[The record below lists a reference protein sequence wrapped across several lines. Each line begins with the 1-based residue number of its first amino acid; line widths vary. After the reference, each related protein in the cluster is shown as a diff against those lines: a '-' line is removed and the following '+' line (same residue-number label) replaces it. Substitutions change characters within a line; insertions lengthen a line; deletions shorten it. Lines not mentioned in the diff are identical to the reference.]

1 MQRDGVIMRPWWVAL
16 LGVAALLVV
25 RAIGQA
31 NEPTLEEEEEE
42 EGMRVEEV
50 TQIPP
55 VTPPSRA
62 GSG

>member
-1 MQRDGVIMRPWWVAL
+1 MRPWWVAL

-25 RAIGQA
+25 QAIGQA

-42 EGMRVEEV
+42 GIRVEEV
-50 TQIPP
+50 TQTPP
-55 VTPPSRA
+55 VTPPSNSRA

>member
-1 MQRDGVIMRPWWVAL
+1 MRPWWVAL

-25 RAIGQA
+25 QAIGQA

-42 EGMRVEEV
+42 GIRVEEV

-55 VTPPSRA
+55 VTPPSSSRA

>member
-16 LGVAALLVV
+16 LGVATLLVV

>member
-1 MQRDGVIMRPWWVAL
+1 MRPWWVAL

-25 RAIGQA
+25 QAIAQG
-31 NEPTLEEEEEE
+31 NEPTLEEEEED
-42 EGMRVEEV
+42 GIRVEEV

-62 GSG
+62 VSG

>member
-1 MQRDGVIMRPWWVAL
+1 MQRNGAIMRPWWVAL
-16 LGVAALLVV
+16 LGVAALLVAQ
-25 RAIGQA
+25 AIAQA
-31 NEPTLEEEEEE
+31 NEPTLEEEEED
-42 EGMRVEEV
+42 GIRVEEV

>member
-1 MQRDGVIMRPWWVAL
+1 MRPWWVAL
-16 LGVAALLVV
+16 LGVAALLVAQ
-25 RAIGQA
+25 AIAQA

-42 EGMRVEEV
+42 KGIRVEEV